1 MKINSERREPKV
13 PGDQRAPVEEEDLVE
28 NTGILQEG
36 EFFGDFEGSS
46 EIDPQKIAALAYRY
60 WEERGRPESSP
71 EQDWFR
77 AEETLR
83 REWKKRNEA

>member
-1 MKINSERREPKV
+1 MKINSERREPKG

-28 NTGILQEG
+28 KTGGVEEG

-46 EIDPQKIAALAYRY
+46 EIDSQKIAALAYQY
-60 WEERGRPESSP
+60 CEERGQPESSP

-83 REWKKRNEA
+83 RECKKRNEA